1 MKANNC
7 LYTPTNL
14 MHFNQEIMCKNLLLE
29 MGSDII
35 SKQKKPQLKS
45 NGSFLNEIP
54 AFVGM
59 Y

>member
-1 MKANNC
+1 MD
-7 LYTPTNL
+7 
-14 MHFNQEIMCKNLLLE
+14 FNQELVRQNLLLE

-54 AFVGM
+54 VFVGM